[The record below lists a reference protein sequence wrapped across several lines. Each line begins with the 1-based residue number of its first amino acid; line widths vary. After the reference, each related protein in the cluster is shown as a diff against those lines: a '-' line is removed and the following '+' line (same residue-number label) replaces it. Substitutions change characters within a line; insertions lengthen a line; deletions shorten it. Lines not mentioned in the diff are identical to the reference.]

1 MTLLPQLPSTP
12 TVNND
17 MTCGTCGYNLRG
29 LSPDGR
35 CPECG
40 HPIEESRYDPRLAAA
55 DPRWLRAIRRGFTIL
70 LVSEFAT
77 AAARLLGYAIVT
89 TYLAYQ
95 AMVITW
101 FIGVTLYSLGSW
113 IVASRDCVC
122 PPMFDPRHLRRV
134 VRVCAVVVW
143 TAMLIWTIAT
153 FTGNLSPHGTL
164 LILALMICCL
174 SGDACLFLLL
184 RRFARRIPAPALAWA
199 STSLLFFVPTT
210 VAVGLGLNMVYQVLV
225 AIGHPNP
232 IAVYESTAG
241 HAIRTI
247 LTVTGWISLV
257 ALSVVFFWFR
267 RRLSALLSQARQ
279 AASERLR
286 ATASGSQKDA

>member
-1 MTLLPQLPSTP
+1 MTDSPPQSAILR
-12 TVNND
+12 D

-55 DPRWLRAIRRGFTIL
+55 DPRWLRVIRTGFTIL
-70 LVSEFAT
+70 LIAEFVT
-77 AAARLLGYAIVT
+77 AAARLLGYAIVI

-95 AMVITW
+95 AMIIVW
-101 FIGVTLYSLGSW
+101 FIGATVHALGSW
-113 IVASRDCVC
+113 TVASRDRAC

-143 TAMLIWTIAT
+143 TVMLVWTIDA
-153 FTGNLSPHGTL
+153 FTGTLSPHLIVLLLVLTL
-164 LILALMICCL
+164 FCL
-174 SGDACLFLLL
+174 PGEVCKFLLL
-184 RRFARRIPAPALAWA
+184 RGFARRIPAPALARA
-199 STSLLFFVPTT
+199 STFLLFFVPTT
-210 VAVGLGLNMVYQVLV
+210 AAVGLGLNMVYQVLL

-232 IAVYESTAG
+232 IAVYESTG
-241 HAIRTI
+241 GRAIRTA

-257 ALSVVFFWFR
+257 ALAVVFFWFR
-267 RRLSALLSQARQ
+267 RRLSAILSQARK
-279 AASERLR
+279 AARERSR
-286 ATASGSQKDA
+286 ATASGAQKDA